1 MGRTSVDELLDS
13 RWVLFSLEGGAEQ
26 VVMDKLIEADALR
39 VPRQKIVDDPIYFTP
54 YTRLRK
60 ADQIAQRFFATSYCA
75 DGASG
80 LLLARIVD
88 SRAGRFVLPR
98 RWVHSCVV
106 ESFFTRPEIEVLVI
120 HAEGAFKEW
129 SRASRR
135 NRQLRPS
142 EFCKANLRMR
152 DVKSPSFLERY
163 WDERKLVDAIHAYD
177 RHRNHAS
184 GELSLGDLLSK

>member
-1 MGRTSVDELLDS
+1 MSRTNVGELLDS

-26 VVMDKLIEADALR
+26 VVIDKLIEADALR
-39 VPRQKIVDDPIYFTP
+39 VPRQRIVDDPITFTP

-60 ADQIAQRFFATSYCA
+60 ADKIAQRFFGTSYYD

-88 SRAGRFVLPR
+88 SRAARFVLPR
-98 RWVHSCVV
+98 RWENSCVV
-106 ESFFTRPEIEVLVI
+106 ESFFTRPEIEMLAI

-129 SRASRR
+129 INASRR

-142 EFCKANLRMR
+142 EFCKGDLRMPNI
-152 DVKSPSFLERY
+152 KSPSFLEAY
-163 WDERKLVDAIHAYD
+163 WDECRLINAMHAYD
-177 RHRNHAS
+177 QHRNRAS
-184 GELSLGDLLSK
+184 GELSLGDLLSA